1 MDRPVDP
8 LRKDRPLALQD
19 AKARFS
25 EVVGA
30 AMRGQP
36 QYVTRRGKPAV
47 VIVGAADFE
56 RMSHAERGA
65 APTFIEHLLA
75 IPKTP
80 KGERMADERRPR
92 LVPRDVDFST

>member
-1 MDRPVDP
+1 MDRPVKTAKPPP
-8 LRKDRPLALQD
+8 LSLQD
-19 AKARFS
+19 AKAHFS

-36 QYVTRRGKPAV
+36 QHVTRRGEPAV

-56 RMSHAERGA
+56 RLSRAERVA
-65 APTFIEHLLA
+65 QPTFVDHLLA

-80 KGERMADERRPR
+80 KGERPFEPR
-92 LVPRDVDFST
+92 VKIRLRDVDFSK